1 MERFWYLV
9 VPITITILI
18 NKKMT
23 IIRIDRTTGRD
34 IDIEG
39 LHIPAGTV
47 VNIPVYAL
55 HYDEK
60 VWPEPEKF
68 DPERYMYEPY
78 ICGLQMFHIHYN

>member
-1 MERFWYLV
+1 MKRFCYKPV
-9 VPITITILI
+9 FSITVTILI

-23 IIRIDRTTGRD
+23 IIRIDRTTGWD

-68 DPERYMYEPY
+68 DPERYES
-78 ICGLQMFHIHYN
+78 YNYVIL